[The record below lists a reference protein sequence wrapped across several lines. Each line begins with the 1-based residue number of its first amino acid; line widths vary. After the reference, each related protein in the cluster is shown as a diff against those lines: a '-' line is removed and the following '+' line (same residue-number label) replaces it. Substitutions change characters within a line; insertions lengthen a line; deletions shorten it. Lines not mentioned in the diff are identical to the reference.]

1 MVVIVACLYRST
13 CWQHLVVI
21 VACSEV
27 VAAKFLGSDSRGTCC
42 QHLVVIVACSKVAA
56 AKLRWSLSSPA
67 CIVGTCCQH
76 VFVIVA
82 CSEVVAA
89 KFLGSDSRG
98 TCCQHLVVIVAKGTK
113 YFQVPFQLW
122 LATDERSQTHEHE
135 AAGRGARW
143 KVDDALL

>member
-1 MVVIVACLYRST
+1 M
-13 CWQHLVVI
+13 
-21 VACSEV
+21 
-27 VAAKFLGSDSRGTCC
+27 AAKFLGSDSRGTWSLSSPACIVARVGSFGC
-42 QHLVVIVACSKVAA
+42 HRRVLRSFGCEVPTVGSDSRGTCYQHLVVIVACSEVAA

-98 TCCQHLVVIVAKGTK
+98 TCCQHLVAIVAKGTK

-122 LATDERSQTHEHE
+122 LATDERSQSSEQN
-135 AAGRGARW
+135 
-143 KVDDALL
+143 